1 MEVNRV
7 GRVQVHLIFTGLADE
22 VSRVVH
28 VRELEQRL
36 VREAD
41 LSALA

>member
-1 MEVNRV
+1 MEVDSV
-7 GRVQVHLIFTGLADE
+7 CCVQVHLVFAGLADE

-28 VRELEQRL
+28 VGELEQGL

-41 LSALA
+41 LPALA

>member
-7 GRVQVHLIFTGLADE
+7 GRVQVHLIFTRLADE

-28 VRELEQRL
+28 VRELEQGL

>member
-7 GRVQVHLIFTGLADE
+7 GRVQIHLIFARLADE
-22 VSRVVH
+22 VCRVVH
-28 VRELEQRL
+28 VRELEQGL